1 MTKTLT
7 LIAAASFVLAVACL
21 SGAAAL
27 GWHGVHGHH
36 WNWGP
41 GNWTMEVRDSDND
54 VHTIS
59 HFSTS
64 DSADGSSATREIAW
78 NGTDKLDVDIDADVQ
93 FTQAPGPAKLVVSGP
108 KDAVE
113 HVVLD
118 GSHLQYDDNGDYSGK
133 LKVTLSAPNVSQFA
147 INGSGALAIDGYNQ
161 DQLGVDVSGSGDVT
175 AKGKTRQVKLD
186 ISGDGNV
193 DMSGLVADSAEAQIS
208 GSGRASIA
216 PTSAADLHI
225 SGDGE
230 IDLKSHPPR
239 LTSDVS
245 GSGRIVEGDAAKPS

>member
-36 WNWGP
+36 WNFNP
-41 GNWTMEVRDSDND
+41 NWSVNVRDDDTNEVR
-54 VHTIS
+54 TIS

-64 DSADGSSATREIAW
+64 DGADGSATREIAW
-78 NGTDKLDVDIDADVQ
+78 NGTDKLDIDIDADVQ

-118 GSHLQYDDNGDYSGK
+118 GSHLEYDDNGDYSGK
-133 LKVTLSAPNVSQFA
+133 LKVTLTAPNVSQFA

-161 DQLGVDVSGSGDVT
+161 DQLAVDVSGSGNVT
-175 AKGKTRQVKLD
+175 AKGKTHQVKLD
-186 ISGDGNV
+186 ISGDGDV
-193 DMSGLVADSAEAQIS
+193 DMSALATESTDAQIS
-208 GSGRASIA
+208 GSGHASIA

-245 GSGRIVEGDAAKPS
+245 GSGRIVEGDAPKPS

>member
-27 GWHGVHGHH
+27 GWNGVHDHHLGWGH
-36 WNWGP
+36 NWSINMDDG
-41 GNWTMEVRDSDND
+41 GHDVRS
-54 VHTIS
+54 IS
-59 HFSTS
+59 HYSTS
-64 DSADGSSATREIAW
+64 DSADGSTATREIAW
-78 NGTDKLDVDIDADVQ
+78 NGTDKLDLDIAADVQ
-93 FTQAPGPAKLVVSGP
+93 FTQAPGPAKLVVTGP

-118 GSHLQYDDNGDYSGK
+118 GSHLQYDDDGDYSGK
-133 LKVTLSAPNVSQFA
+133 LQVTLSAPNVSRFA
-147 INGSGALAIDGYNQ
+147 INGAGALAIDGYNQ
-161 DQLGVDVSGSGDVT
+161 DQLAVDVSGSGDVT
-175 AKGKTRQVKLD
+175 AKGRTRDLSVD

-193 DMSGLVADSAEAQIS
+193 DMSGLTAATAQAQIS
-208 GSGRASIA
+208 GSGRAAIA
-216 PTSAADLHI
+216 PTDAADVHI

-230 IDLKSHPPR
+230 IDLKTHPAK

-245 GSGRIVEGDAAKPS
+245 GSGRIIEGDETKPS